1 MDAIIEVIET
11 VTGMP
16 ASEIL
21 GKGIVWFIIL
31 SMFVEITPIKL
42 NPVTMFTNWIKKS
55 IREFG
60 NTLNGPV
67 LDELAKQKETMSEIR
82 DVVDD
87 NEIDRI
93 RWEILDFANSCR
105 QGKKHTHDEF
115 IHIIELNTKYHNILA
130 RRNLENG
137 IIDLEYNFIT
147 KIYAKCEE
155 DNDFL

>member
-1 MDAIIEVIET
+1 MDAIMEVIEVT
-11 VTGMP
+11 TGMS
-16 ASEIL
+16 ASEFL

-42 NPVTMFTNWIKKS
+42 NPVTLFFNWIKKS

-60 NTLNGPV
+60 NTLNAPV

-105 QGKKHTHDEF
+105 QGKRHTHDEF
-115 IHIIELNTKYHNILA
+115 VHIFELNTKYHNILA

-155 DNDFL
+155 NNDFL